1 MATIDSDKDQNQ
13 IKQGPLGKDL
23 NKYHAEER
31 LTGTEQ
37 PLEQKAPEKGY
48 STDPAQ
54 GKTDVSLHLADEDR
68 DRTIDP
74 EKEAKELQE
83 SFQIHEKQSAKSAE

>member
-1 MATIDSDKDQNQ
+1 MATIDSDTDQNQ

-23 NKYHAEER
+23 NKHHAEER
-31 LTGTEQ
+31 LEGTEQ
-37 PLEQKAPEKGY
+37 PLEHKAPEKGY

-54 GKTDVSLHLADEDR
+54 GKTDVSLHLADEDK
-68 DRTIDP
+68 DRIIDP

-83 SFQIHEKQSAKSAE
+83 SFRIHEKQSAKSAQ

>member
-1 MATIDSDKDQNQ
+1 MATIDHDKKEAQ

-23 NKYHAEER
+23 NRYHAEEPIQ
-31 LTGTEQ
+31 GTEA

-54 GKTDVSLHLADEDR
+54 GKTDVSLQLADEDR
-68 DRTIDP
+68 DRHQDP
-74 EKEAKELQE
+74 QKEAQELQE
-83 SFQIHEKQSAKSAE
+83 SYEMHEKKSNE

>member
-1 MATIDSDKDQNQ
+1 MATINSNTNRNQ

-23 NKYHAEER
+23 NKYHTEER
-31 LTGTEQ
+31 LAGTEQ

-54 GKTDVSLHLADEDR
+54 GKTDVSLHLADEDQ
-68 DRTIDP
+68 DRHLDS
-74 EKEAKELQE
+74 EKEARELQE
-83 SFQIHEKQSAKSAE
+83 SYQMHETKSTE

>member
-1 MATIDSDKDQNQ
+1 MAIIDSNEDQNQ

-23 NKYHAEER
+23 NKYHAEES
-31 LTGTEQ
+31 LAGTEQ

-54 GKTDVSLHLADEDR
+54 GKTDVSLHLADEDQ
-68 DRTIDP
+68 DRTIDL

-83 SFQIHEKQSAKSAE
+83 SFQIHEEQSAKSAE